1 MNKLFPFE
9 HVKIGPFRYNITDIH
24 GEVTDGR
31 FVHGEAT
38 YHKTLIKV
46 DANSSKQGAMQ
57 TLMHEIIH
65 TIRYQSAIQPTENEE
80 YVCDALSF
88 GLIQLIKDN
97 PELIKEIVEL

>member
-24 GEVTDGR
+24 GEVADGR

-80 YVCDALSF
+80 YVCDALAF
-88 GLIQLIKDN
+88 GIIQVIKDN
-97 PELIKEIVEL
+97 PELVKEIVEL